1 MTETPPKLP
10 LRLPRKHGP
19 GTRRNVSADD
29 GERLVAAQSMR
40 NAVLAGAIAIIVFCG
55 LWTAVTALLGK
66 VFPWMT
72 VLLGLMLGL
81 AIRRAGRGVD
91 WRFPALAGVLTLLG
105 ALLGNV
111 VIAASY
117 TAETFGTGT
126 LQVLGAVTR
135 MTWPVFFDE
144 VLTAADGFYAVF
156 AAALAAFYANRRL
169 SRSEYHAL
177 RLWRDRSDGHH

>member
-1 MTETPPKLP
+1 MTDTPPKLP

-19 GTRRNVSADD
+19 GTRRNVSVAD
-29 GERLVAAQSMR
+29 GERLVAAQSIR
-40 NAVLAGAIAIIVFCG
+40 NAIVVGLIAIIVFCG
-55 LWTAVTALLGK
+55 LWAALTSLVNK

-72 VLLGLMLGL
+72 VLLGVMLGL
-81 AIRRAGRGVD
+81 AVRRAGRGVD
-91 WRFPALAGVLTLLG
+91 WRFPVLAAVLTLPG
-105 ALLGNV
+105 ALIGNV

-117 TAETFGTGT
+117 TAETFDTGT
-126 LQVLGAVTR
+126 FHVLGAVTS

-156 AAALAAFYANRRL
+156 AAALAAFLANRPL

-177 RLWRDRSDGHH
+177 RLWRDQSDGHH